1 MTRAAYL
8 VLLAIVGAGRVL
20 ELHYSARN
28 QKKMIAQGATLVP
41 ERYFSLIVAVHSGVL
56 VSAALEVWF
65 LKRPFLPALAIP
77 MGILF
82 LCANALRW
90 WVIRALSGRWNVQI
104 MDSGFLGVVTAGPYR
119 WVRHPNYVA
128 VIIELFSLPMI
139 YAAWI
144 TALWGTLAYSCI
156 LIRRIATE
164 ESVLLTNPEY
174 QSQMAWKPRF
184 LPKLF

>member
-8 VLLAIVGAGRVL
+8 VLLAIVGVGRLL
-20 ELHYSARN
+20 ELRHSARN
-28 QKKMIAQGATLVP
+28 QSKMVAQGATLVP
-41 ERYFSLIVAVHSGVL
+41 EPHYSLIVAIHSGVL

-65 LKRPFLPALAIP
+65 LKRPFFPALAIP
-77 MGILF
+77 VGILF

-90 WVIRALSGRWNVQI
+90 WVIRTLSGQWNVQI
-104 MDSGFLGVVTAGPYR
+104 MDSALLGVVTAGPYR

-128 VIIELFSLPMI
+128 VIMELFSLPMI
-139 YAAWI
+139 HAAWI
-144 TALWGTLAYSCI
+144 TAIWGTLAYSCV
-156 LIRRIATE
+156 LIRRVATE
-164 ESVLLTNPEY
+164 ESVLLANPEY